1 MCKKNDNNL
10 NAIQAM
16 TKRDFIKA
24 NEIKAFEIAMRQNP
38 DKGTQ
43 WLAAEALLII
53 DEWWRDCQE
62 EHV

>member
-1 MCKKNDNNL
+1 
-10 NAIQAM
+10 M

-24 NEIKAFEIAMRQNP
+24 KEHEAFDIAMKQNP

-43 WLAAEALLII
+43 WLAAEALLIV
-53 DEWWRDCQE
+53 DEWWRDYQE